1 MPKQKQANAERR
13 FLAMW
18 DCNGL
23 ESLID
28 ITGHDHDAMMAGLKG
43 ETFKTP
49 YNISM
54 MIMRAKFN
62 TQRSYEIYA
71 FTTEDDIDYDT
82 VLDMFKHS
90 PQVIVNAIRKNG
102 HMIHSDYNPNEKRV
116 IV

>member
-1 MPKQKQANAERR
+1 MPKQQKAKIERR

-23 ESLID
+23 ESLFD
-28 ITGHDHDAMMAGLKG
+28 ITDSDHDAMMAGLKG
-43 ETFKTP
+43 ETFRTP

-54 MIMRAKFN
+54 MIMRARFN

-71 FTTEDDIDYDT
+71 FTTEEDIDYDT
-82 VLDMFKHS
+82 VLEMFKHS

-102 HMIHSDYNPNEKRV
+102 HKIHSDYHPSQKV
-116 IV
+116 IA